1 MGLTLVTP
9 KKYKR
14 TGLLGLGE
22 RPPPQVVG
30 VIQRVAY
37 EAPPLLCDKCGSRDI
52 ASDPIE
58 ARRYSCFQCG
68 SDWWL
73 VEAPWRRSWTPAR

>member
-1 MGLTLVTP
+1 MSLMLVP

-22 RPPPQVVG
+22 HPPTQVTG

-37 EAPPLLCDKCGSRDI
+37 DPPER
-52 ASDPIE
+52 
-58 ARRYSCFQCG
+58 
-68 SDWWL
+68 
-73 VEAPWRRSWTPAR
+73 

>member
-1 MGLTLVTP
+1 MLVP

-22 RPPPQVVG
+22 HPPTQVTG

-37 EAPPLLCDKCGSRDI
+37 DPPERCDKCGGRDI
-52 ASDPIE
+52 STDPMDL
-58 ARRYSCFQCG
+58 RRYSCFQCG
-68 SDWWL
+68 QDFFL
-73 VEAPWRRSWTPAR
+73 VEAPWRRVTHARMAP